1 MSTTQQDQTTEAE
14 VDTTLSYERVRD
26 NILRWPLSM
35 RALLMHELLNMI
47 VKEVGTPRPRGNT
60 LTEALGLLANGQ
72 PPPTDEEVERLLD
85 ERRMEKYG

>member
-1 MSTTQQDQTTEAE
+1 
-14 VDTTLSYERVRD
+14 
-26 NILRWPLSM
+26 
-35 RALLMHELLNMI
+35 MHELLNMI

-72 PPPTDEEVERLLD
+72 PPPTDEEVERMLD